1 MKNTLHSLRA
11 KSYKH
16 WDRISSVAETGL
28 DVLGSSA
35 LEQAIELVDM
45 ARWRLNW
52 EKYDLDYCPADLP
65 EKFCSARSALALI
78 NAEDTV
84 LSSGFGA
91 TGRCSLFFFGLRD
104 IYAESAYPHSL
115 RWMSV
120 SAQGGRG
127 MLPGT
132 VEELAAPG
140 LLRTYFCGHME
151 SAGELLDLAQQGQL
165 DLQTLPQGVMAQL
178 IELQAEGIYSMQSSV
193 GVGCFFDPSVGAGS
207 AVTDNGKQWVK
218 SAGDLLEYS
227 LPKVD
232 VALVSAS
239 YADRLGNI
247 YFKDLPAISE
257 HREAAA
263 AAHANGGKVLVTVG
277 GLMDVD
283 ESSIGIPAEWVDAIV
298 INPLQEQ
305 IAGVRLD
312 DAWPIFFPDADVQ
325 PQAVMS
331 RLRLINSAAAV
342 SSPRAAP
349 EKLMARHAAEL
360 VIKHNRNGGLANVG
374 VGMPEEVAYQVQLD
388 PRSSNLT
395 FTSEAGVYGGLPGSG
410 MFFGMAVK
418 PQSIHSSAWM
428 FKRYAQSLDVTVLG
442 FLQVDS
448 QGNVNVSHRG
458 PQPKDFVG
466 AGGFCDIADAAKTIV
481 FVGSWMVRGQFRV
494 RSGKV
499 QMIKQGRA
507 KFVSQVD
514 QVTFNGKRA
523 LEQGKNVYY
532 VSNVG
537 VFKLTEAGVELQY
550 LMPGIDLQR
559 DVLGISEATIV
570 LPTVA

>member
-1 MKNTLHSLRA
+1 MQNTLHALRA
-11 KSYKH
+11 KSYKS
-16 WDRISSVAETGL
+16 WDRISSVAEKGL

-35 LEQAIELVDM
+35 LDQAIDLIDM

-52 EKYDLDYCPADLP
+52 EKYDLDYCPDDLP
-65 EKFCSARSALALI
+65 EVFCSARSALASI

-104 IYAESAYPHSL
+104 LYVESAYPHSL

-132 VEELAAPG
+132 AEELAAPG

-151 SAGELLDLAQQGQL
+151 SAGKLLDLAQLGQL

-178 IELQAEGIYSMQSSV
+178 IELQAEGIYSMQSTV
-193 GVGCFFDPSVGAGS
+193 GVGCFFDPEVGGGS
-207 AVTDNGKQWVK
+207 AITKSDNQWVK
-218 SAGDLLEYS
+218 SAGEKLEYS
-227 LPKVD
+227 LPRID

-277 GLMDVD
+277 RLIDVD
-283 ESSIGIPAEWVDAIV
+283 EQSIGIPAEWVDAIV

-312 DAWPIFFPDADVQ
+312 DAWPIFFPGADVQ
-325 PQAVMS
+325 PQEVMS

-360 VIKHNRNGGLANVG
+360 VIKHTHNGGLANVG

-388 PRSSNLT
+388 PRSKNLT

-418 PQSIHSSAWM
+418 PKSIHSSAWM
-428 FKRYAQSLDVTVLG
+428 FKRYAEGLDVTVLG

-458 PQPKDFVG
+458 PTPRDFVG

-494 RSGKV
+494 RGGKV
-499 QMIKQGRA
+499 EMIKQGRA
-507 KFVSQVD
+507 KFVPQVD
-514 QVTFNGKRA
+514 QITFNGSRA

-559 DVLGISEATIV
+559 DVLDISEAEII
-570 LPTVA
+570 LPT